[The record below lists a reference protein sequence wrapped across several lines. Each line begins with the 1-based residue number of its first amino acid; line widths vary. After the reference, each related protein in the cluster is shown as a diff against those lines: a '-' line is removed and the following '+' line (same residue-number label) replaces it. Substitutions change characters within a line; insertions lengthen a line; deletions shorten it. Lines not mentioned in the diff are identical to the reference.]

1 MRAYAKILLKRKL
14 TGKERIAAGMVL
26 NIALLTTLVSV
37 VSAAWSYHSRGE
49 DPVVGIKRALGWSRT
64 RSGRPYPEWLA
75 LNLPNGSNYSIGGPF
90 KSVIRAITPQRVAD
104 SDYYVPFAGIV
115 DFMYNKVS
123 PALRANLDLFRNKD
137 FYDNKIRSGEFPSQ
151 FFQTVMYELEGGAPL
166 FTRPVLSALRSG
178 TPDWSAV
185 GVDSVNQLL
194 GFNYNSASPW
204 KKLNN
209 ELFAWADKNIDYDIS
224 TLGDLET
231 RDKIKFR
238 TDNPEIY
245 EDLKIAYEAEAL
257 KGNQQAARQVMKIQE
272 YENQLI
278 RDEGLEAGILHG
290 EEYTPRQWVNNMWAS
305 VQRGV
310 GATELYNKTVDPKY
324 PPPDNPNEQA
334 LHDWYNIMDTF
345 ALPGNQFDGDGWEE
359 AQSELFNNWTPDQ
372 QRYVRNHVHPNATA
386 KVLEYHM
393 AYDYLQKY
401 YYPIGEDSPDVIK
414 ARQRR
419 NVSVDP
425 IINAI
430 RHHWSGTAPQSI
442 SYSVAELELLYQRAF
457 VEGRLEEIE
466 KYIEDLENRTG
477 KDIRKIEVEPDKV
490 LVPQ

>member
-1 MRAYAKILLKRKL
+1 
-14 TGKERIAAGMVL
+14 
-26 NIALLTTLVSV
+26 
-37 VSAAWSYHSRGE
+37 
-49 DPVVGIKRALGWSRT
+49 
-64 RSGRPYPEWLA
+64 
-75 LNLPNGSNYSIGGPF
+75 
-90 KSVIRAITPQRVAD
+90 
-104 SDYYVPFAGIV
+104 
-115 DFMYNKVS
+115 
-123 PALRANLDLFRNKD
+123 
-137 FYDNKIRSGEFPSQ
+137 
-151 FFQTVMYELEGGAPL
+151 
-166 FTRPVLSALRSG
+166 
-178 TPDWSAV
+178 
-185 GVDSVNQLL
+185 
-194 GFNYNSASPW
+194 
-204 KKLNN
+204 
-209 ELFAWADKNIDYDIS
+209 
-224 TLGDLET
+224 
-231 RDKIKFR
+231 
-238 TDNPEIY
+238 
-245 EDLKIAYEAEAL
+245 
-257 KGNQQAARQVMKIQE
+257 
-272 YENQLI
+272 
-278 RDEGLEAGILHG
+278 
-290 EEYTPRQWVNNMWAS
+290 
-305 VQRGV
+305 
-310 GATELYNKTVDPKY
+310 
-324 PPPDNPNEQA
+324 
-334 LHDWYNIMDTF
+334 MDTF
-345 ALPGNQFDGDGWEE
+345 TLPGNQFDGDGWEE